1 MTDLGTLSGKDIV
14 MVKQAA
20 RSDLEIMAVTYS
32 RDEYCGMKTAILY
45 IGRSF
50 PKLPHDHFALRPIS
64 RHQRLT
70 STFGRR
76 TTWFGSR
83 GRRNFPPRICAGS
96 IGDPSHPTR

>member
-20 RSDLEIMAVTYS
+20 RSDLEIMAVAYS
-32 RDEYCGMKTAILY
+32 GDEYCWMKTVILY

-76 TTWFGSR
+76 ATWFGSR
-83 GRRNFPPRICAGS
+83 GRRNFPPWICGGG